1 MTHAHPLTDL
11 QREGT
16 LVQSVV
22 RTVRQVGEFI
32 RREHR
37 AFSRDQAELKSA
49 NDLVSY
55 VDRGA
60 EDQLSEALGRLIPGS
75 GFIMEETG
83 YHHADAD
90 AVWVIDPLD
99 GTTNFVFGIPVFSIS
114 VALRLNGQTVIGVVY
129 EVNRD
134 ELFLATRGGGATL
147 NDARI
152 RTGTADRLQDCLI
165 ATGFPFRR
173 FGRVDEYMLMLRDFM
188 LNTRGVR
195 RLGSAAIDLA
205 YTAMGRFDGFFET
218 NLYPW
223 DVAAGALLVEEAG
236 GTVTDFFGGQDH
248 VFGRTIVAAG
258 TGIHPIMRELISR
271 YARPEDDWSDAHRP
285 IDS

>member
-1 MTHAHPLTDL
+1 MKASTPSIEITRSSHLV
-11 QREGT
+11 RE
-16 LVQSVV
+16 VV
-22 RTVRQVGEFI
+22 ATVREVGEFI
-32 RREHR
+32 RHEHLS
-37 AFSRDQAELKSA
+37 FTRDKAELKSA

-55 VDRGA
+55 VDRSA
-60 EDQLSEALGRLIPGS
+60 EQQLSAAFLRLLPDS

-83 YHHADAD
+83 WHNADRD

-114 VALRLNGQTVIGVVY
+114 VALRVNSKTCLGVVY

-134 ELFLATRGGGATL
+134 EMFLAVSGEGATL
-147 NDARI
+147 NDQPI
-152 RTGTADRLQDCLI
+152 HTGKATELQNCLI

-223 DVAAGALLVEEAG
+223 DVAAGALLIEEAG

-248 VFGRTIVAAG
+248 VFGRTIIAAG
-258 TGIHPIMRELISR
+258 KGMHPVMTAIVQR
-271 YARPEDDWSDAHRP
+271 YARPEDDWSDAHRLVEG
-285 IDS
+285 